1 MEVEYRIINSAEMP
15 PIIISQT
22 DNDRPKVVINSY
34 HKIWISLYRNTIS
47 GIVHSLQDK
56 MDDLLTSFLVEQRTF
71 EKDDH
76 EFMNDNSTGDLE

>member
-22 DNDRPKVVINSY
+22 ENDKPKIVVNSY
-34 HKIWISLYRNTIS
+34 HKIWISLYRKTIA

-56 MDDLLTSFLVEQRTF
+56 MDDLLTSFLVEQRQF
-71 EKDDH
+71 EKDDQD
-76 EFMNDNSTGDLE
+76 FMNDSTGDLE

>member
-22 DNDRPKVVINSY
+22 ENDKPKIVVNSY
-34 HKIWISLYRNTIS
+34 HKIWISLYRKTIA

-56 MDDLLTSFLVEQRTF
+56 MDDLLTSFLAEQRQF
-71 EKDDH
+71 EKDDQD
-76 EFMNDNSTGDLE
+76 FMNDSTGDLE